1 MTRNFHRS
9 DDKHKEIDKQ
19 TSIGRAVVVLGVA
32 VIVTSPLTTNETW
45 TAFGKSELLVF
56 CEGRRLD
63 V

>member
-32 VIVTSPLTTNETW
+32 VVVAEEEAVAMIMVAEV
-45 TAFGKSELLVF
+45 LVCLKMF
-56 CEGRRLD
+56 LM
-63 V
+63 VY